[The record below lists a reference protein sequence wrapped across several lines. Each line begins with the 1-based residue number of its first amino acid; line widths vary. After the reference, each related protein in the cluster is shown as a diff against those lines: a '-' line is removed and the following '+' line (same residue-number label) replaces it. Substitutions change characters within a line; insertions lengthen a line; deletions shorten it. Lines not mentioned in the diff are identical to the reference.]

1 MMQKYDWLLETSIM
15 QIRLFK
21 ASLASDFNLFIFRVE
36 LLVGKVNITVAL
48 KKDLNVLN
56 FPLIFLNSDVNS
68 VKKMHSNAF
77 ENLNRIIFKNKI
89 LPLF

>member
-21 ASLASDFNLFIFRVE
+21 ATLASDFNLFIFRVE

-48 KKDLNVLN
+48 KKGLNVLN
-56 FPLIFLNSDVNS
+56 FP
-68 VKKMHSNAF
+68 
-77 ENLNRIIFKNKI
+77 
-89 LPLF
+89 